1 MLTLPPPLAALGA
14 WPQFVTWFAAP
25 IPEKPGK
32 FNKFPCHWQTGH
44 VCDAQDPANWTTSDV
59 ALAVAANHDRGHGSG
74 AGFVFTAQDPFFFH
88 DIDGALGQDGQW
100 SPLAHS
106 LLARFP
112 GAAVEVSHS
121 GRGLHVIGR
130 TAPIAHA
137 KKNTPLGLE
146 LYTTGRF
153 VALTGTN
160 AIGDA
165 ALDCTPAVHQLVADF
180 FQPTATGEVAAW
192 TTEAVPEWDG
202 PTDDDDL
209 IRKAMAS
216 GQRSA
221 AAAFGG
227 ANGDVTFA
235 DLWTA
240 DVAKLAAK
248 WPGEGDKPFGQSE
261 ADQSLANHLA
271 FWTGK
276 NCERMERLMRRSAL
290 ARDKWDGHRTYLV
303 DTIVKAA
310 AFVGKVA
317 AGRAQS
323 APVVVPPTDPAQMA
337 EAALAAGRNVRE
349 AAREYMGP
357 YDQLAH
363 FDGCFFLSS
372 QSLVYSLPRNEVMAR
387 ASFDVVYGGHLF
399 VLDPMGQKTTDSAW
413 EAFTKSRVNAPVIVN
428 DLCFRPEL
436 EQGAVVRDGNR
447 ARVNSYVPYD
457 PRILEGD
464 ASPFLNHLAKMLRD
478 ERDRA
483 ILLNWMARVAQSPG
497 RKLQWWP
504 VIQGV
509 QGNGK
514 STIINV
520 LSYLIG
526 EEYTHLVNVDAMA
539 KTGGQFNDWLYR
551 KLLVGLEE
559 LKVSDRREFL
569 EILKP
574 IVTAERLAFEGKGIK
589 QVTADNRAN
598 GVITTNYKD
607 GMPIDDKERRYG
619 IFFTAQQTELDL
631 QRDGMTDEYFADL
644 RDWWKGEG
652 VYAVQGASYGL
663 AVVAHFLTTFQI
675 EAALDPARHS
685 RAPETSTT
693 REAVSASRGRVEQE
707 VLEAIEEGRPGFS
720 GGWVSSK
727 YLDALIDQMRAGVP
741 RAKRRALMQSLGYD
755 WHPALHEGRVNDT
768 VMPDA
773 AKPKLYL
780 KYGHLALNV
789 SAPAE
794 IARLYSKAQAPE
806 SGTTSA
812 AVAFGGAKA

>member
-153 VALTGTN
+153 VALTGTS

-192 TTEAVPEWDG
+192 TTEPVPEWDG
-202 PTDDDDL
+202 PTDDDEL

-221 AAAFGG
+221 GAAFGT
-227 ANGDVTFA
+227 DVTFA

-276 NCERMERLMRRSAL
+276 DCERMERLMRRSAL

-323 APVVVPPTDPAQMA
+323 VVPPTDPAQMA
-337 EAALAAGRNVRE
+337 EAALAAGRTTRE
-349 AAREYMGP
+349 AGGEYMGP
-357 YDQLAH
+357 YQQLDH
-363 FDGCFFLSS
+363 FAGCYFLSS
-372 QSLVYSLPRNEVMAR
+372 QALVYSINRNELMAR

-399 VLDPMGQKTTDSAW
+399 VMDPMGQKTSDSAW
-413 EAFTKSRVNAPVIVN
+413 EAFTRSRVNTPVIVN

-436 EQGAVVRDGNR
+436 ELGAVVHDGNR

-457 PRILEGD
+457 ARTLEGD
-464 ASPFLNHLAKMLRD
+464 AGPFLRHLAKMLPD
-478 ERDRA
+478 PHDQA

-504 VIQGV
+504 VVQGTP
-509 QGNGK
+509 GNGK
-514 STIINV
+514 STLLNV
-520 LSYLIG
+520 MTYVVG

-539 KTGGQFNDWLYR
+539 KTAGQFNDWLYR

-559 LKVSDRREFL
+559 IKVSDRREFL

-589 QVTADNRAN
+589 QVTGDNRAN
-598 GVITTNYKD
+598 GMILTNYQD
-607 GMPIDDKERRYG
+607 GMPIDDSERRYAV
-619 IFFTAQQTELDL
+619 FFTAQQTAADL
-631 QRDGMTDEYFADL
+631 VRDGMTDAYFSDL
-644 RDWWKGEG
+644 RDWWRGEG
-652 VYAVQGASYGL
+652 AYAAHGSSYGL
-663 AVVAHFLTTFQI
+663 AIVAHFLKTYAVD
-675 EAALDPARHS
+675 AALDPAHHS
-685 RAPETSTT
+685 RAPETTST
-693 REAVSASRGRVEQE
+693 RAAVNASRGRVEQE

-741 RAKRRALMQSLGYD
+741 RAKRRAMMQALGYD
-755 WHPALHEGRVNDT
+755 WHPSLPDGRVNDT

-780 KYGHLALNV
+780 RHGHLALNAK
-789 SAPAE
+789 APAE
-794 IARLYSKAQAPE
+794 IARMYSEAQSPKGAAP
-806 SGTTSA
+806 SA
-812 AVAFGGAKA
+812 VVAFGQVKA